1 MHSAPRTELQRPLGR
16 FGIFSHEL
24 RSEDPALQEQRRRAA
39 AELEELGFGVIWLGG
54 NTSVRHAAAL
64 AGSTERIAL
73 ATGILNIWNEDANTV
88 AEQQAEME
96 ETHPGRFLLG
106 LGASHA
112 QLAQNYQRPYSTMV
126 GYLDTLDNAATPV
139 PADRRI
145 LAALG
150 PKMLRLARDRSAGAH
165 PAMVT
170 PEYIKQAREVLGDGP
185 LLAPVVTVVLESDP
199 VRARAIARDFL
210 ELYFRLPNYT
220 TNFERLGFTA
230 DDFTGGGSD
239 RLADALVAWGADD
252 AISDR
257 LTEFHTAGA
266 DHLALQ
272 LITAEG
278 GETPPLT
285 QWRRLAGVSA
295 KSA

>member
-1 MHSAPRTELQRPLGR
+1 MHSAPHTAPQQSLGR

-24 RSEDPALQEQRRRAA
+24 RSEDRALQEQRRRAA
-39 AELEELGFGVIWLGG
+39 AELEELGFGVIWLGATAACTTPPRSPG
-54 NTSVRHAAAL
+54 PLNASPWPPASSTSGTRTPPRWPGSEPSWRKPTP
-64 AGSTERIAL
+64 AGSSWAWAQ
-73 ATGILNIWNEDANTV
+73 ATPSWPRTTSGPTPRWSATSTPSTTLPPRPGRPPDPGGARTEDA
-88 AEQQAEME
+88 ASRPR
-96 ETHPGRFLLG
+96 PGRR
-106 LGASHA
+106 
-112 QLAQNYQRPYSTMV
+112 RPPRDGHPRIHQT
-126 GYLDTLDNAATPV
+126 GPGG
-139 PADRRI
+139 PGRRT
-145 LAALG
+145 APGSRGHRG
-150 PKMLRLARDRSAGAH
+150 PGKR
-165 PAMVT
+165 
-170 PEYIKQAREVLGDGP
+170 
-185 LLAPVVTVVLESDP
+185 P
-199 VRARAIARDFL
+199 VRARAVARDFL
-210 ELYFRLPNYT
+210 ELYLRLPNYT

-239 RLADALVAWGADD
+239 RLVDALVAWGTDD

-295 KSA
+295 KHA